1 MIIYLIQAHKNLHQL
16 NRLIALLSSSNS
28 KIFIHLDRK
37 WKLDLSCINSAAII
51 VKARIDVKW
60 GEWSQVEA
68 TLVAL
73 KQIQTEIKNYNHV
86 VFISGQDFPLYT
98 TENIQQVLKPN
109 TDYIH
114 YQEISEKAWAC
125 QSRFES
131 FHYHGNSVIHKYA
144 YTFLNKLGVKRKL
157 PLKLKAFG
165 GSSWWC
171 LTQSTVN
178 GILSFIENK
187 PQLIQFFNTTQC
199 PDEIFFQTLVCN
211 LKLTSSIENKHLR
224 FIKFNE
230 GKSNPEILVLDD
242 LKNIL
247 DTEAI
252 FARKMET
259 DLSKELMTAISLERQ
274 LKS

>member
-51 VKARIDVKW
+51 VKARVDVKW

-68 TLVAL
+68 SIVSL
-73 KQIQTEIKNYNHV
+73 KQIELEIPKYNHV
-86 VFISGQDFPLYT
+86 VFLSGQDFPLYPS
-98 TENIQQVLKPN
+98 EYIQKCLKPS

-114 YQEISEKAWAC
+114 HQEISENSWAC

-144 YTFLNKLGVKRKL
+144 YTFLNKLGVRRKL

-171 LTQSTVN
+171 LTQSTIKS
-178 GILSFIENK
+178 ILNYIENNSR
-187 PQLIQFFNTTQC
+187 LNNFFQTTLC
-199 PDEIFFQTLVCN
+199 SDEFFFQTLVCN
-211 LKLTSSIENKHLR
+211 LKLSSSIENNNLR
-224 FIKFNE
+224 FIKFIE
-230 GKSNPEILVLDD
+230 DKSNPEILTLRDLDH
-242 LKNIL
+242 IL
-247 DTEAI
+247 TSDAL
-252 FARKMET
+252 FARKMDPE
-259 DLSKELMTAISLERQ
+259 LSNELMKAIALKRQ
-274 LKS
+274 LQS

>member
-1 MIIYLIQAHKNLHQL
+1 MIIFLIQAHKNLEQL
-16 NRLIALLSSSNS
+16 NKLIDLLSSYKS
-28 KIFIHLDRK
+28 KIFVHLDKK
-37 WKLDLSCINSAAII
+37 WKVDLTNLHKDAII
-51 VKARIDVKW
+51 VNSRIDVKW

-98 TENIQQVLKPN
+98 TENIQQILKPN

-125 QSRFES
+125 QSRFEA
-131 FHYHGNSVIHKYA
+131 FHYHGNSISHKYF
-144 YTFLNKLGVKRKL
+144 YSLLNKLSVKRKL
-157 PLKLKAFG
+157 PYNLIAFG
-165 GSSWWC
+165 GPSWWC

-178 GILSFIENK
+178 SILSFIEKK
-187 PQLIQFFNTTQC
+187 PQLLLFFRKTQC

-211 LKLTSSIENKHLR
+211 LKLSSSIENKHLR

-230 GKSNPEILVLDD
+230 GRSNPEILVLDD

-247 DTEAI
+247 TTEAI
-252 FARKMET
+252 FARKMEP
-259 DLSKELMTAISLERQ
+259 DLSKELMTAISFKRQ